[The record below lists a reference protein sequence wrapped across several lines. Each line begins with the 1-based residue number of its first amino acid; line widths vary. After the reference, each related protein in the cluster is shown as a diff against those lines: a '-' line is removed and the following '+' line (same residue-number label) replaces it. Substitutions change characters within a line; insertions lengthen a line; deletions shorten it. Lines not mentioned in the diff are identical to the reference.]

1 LCRVVAPFRLDA
13 MNQVLAGFDMVLAL
27 LRPAFF
33 WVAIV
38 VGILAA
44 LDWLVRTRRLSPF
57 SPVARFV
64 RDTVDPRFKPIERMV
79 VRAGGNPASA
89 PWWALVFVVLSGLV
103 VLSLLDFVRGQVA
116 FAALATRGG
125 AGGFA
130 VVLLRWAFQ
139 FLRLALIVRVAS
151 TWFQV
156 SPYSRWIRW
165 SYTLSEP
172 ILAPLRRV
180 IPTLGMV
187 DISPIVAFL
196 VLNLLESVVFG
207 ALG

>member
-1 LCRVVAPFRLDA
+1 
-13 MNQVLAGFDMVLAL
+13 MNQVLTGFDVVLAL

-33 WVAIV
+33 WAAII
-38 VGILAA
+38 VGILAL

-57 SPVARFV
+57 SPISRFV

-79 VRAGGNPASA
+79 VRAGGNPTSA
-89 PWWALVFVVLSGLV
+89 PWWALVFVVVGGLV

-116 FAALATRGG
+116 FATLATRGG
-125 AGGFA
+125 AGGLA
-130 VVLLRWAFQ
+130 VVALRWTFQ
-139 FLRLALIVRVAS
+139 ILRLALIVRVAS

-165 SYTLSEP
+165 AYTLSEP
-172 ILAPLRRV
+172 VLAPLRRV
-180 IPTLGMV
+180 VPTLGMV
-187 DISPIVAFL
+187 DITPIVAFL
-196 VLNLLESVVFG
+196 VLNLLESLVFG

>member
-1 LCRVVAPFRLDA
+1 MNRVLS
-13 MNQVLAGFDMVLAL
+13 GFDTVLAL

-33 WVAIV
+33 WVAV
-38 VGILAA
+38 VVAILAL
-44 LDWLVRTRRLSPF
+44 LDWLVRTRRVSPF
-57 SPVARFV
+57 SPLARFV

-79 VRAGGNPASA
+79 VRAGGNPVSA

-103 VLSLLDFVRGQVA
+103 VLSLLDFVRGQMA
-116 FAALATRGG
+116 FATLATRGG
-125 AGGFA
+125 AGGLG
-130 VVLLRWAFQ
+130 VVLLRWSFQ
-139 FLRLALIVRVAS
+139 LLRLALIVRVVS

-172 ILAPLRRV
+172 VLAPLRRV
-180 IPTLGMV
+180 VPTLGMV
-187 DISPIVAFL
+187 DITPIVAFL
-196 VLNLLESVVFG
+196 VLNLLESVVFN